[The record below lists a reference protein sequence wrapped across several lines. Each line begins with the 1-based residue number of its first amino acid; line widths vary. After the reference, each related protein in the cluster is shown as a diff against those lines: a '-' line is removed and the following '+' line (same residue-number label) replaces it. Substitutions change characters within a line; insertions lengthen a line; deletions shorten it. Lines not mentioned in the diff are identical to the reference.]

1 MEQKF
6 KIVGKTNGYIAGR
19 DILFN
24 GKTEIT
30 LADNLSLKEAQ
41 KWLLEYL
48 NEKFELGM
56 NNWGSATLAVRS
68 LAERAWSNEDGTR
81 GFTYDSRYSSI
92 EEEDEQC

>member
-1 MEQKF
+1 MEKTF
-6 KIVGKTNGYIAGR
+6 KIIGRTNGYIAGR

-24 GKTEIT
+24 GMTERT

-41 KWLLEYL
+41 KWLLEYI

-68 LAERAWSNEDGTR
+68 LAERAGSNEDGTR
-81 GFTYDSRYSSI
+81 GFTYDSRYFSI
-92 EEEDEQC
+92 EEEEIN